1 MMQEKNCCPAEI
13 TLKVI
18 GGKWKLV
25 ILWHLRDEVKRF
37 SELKRNIPGIT
48 QRMLTQQLRELEK
61 DGVISRKIY
70 PQVPPRVEY
79 SINKFGT
86 SLQPILRSMCQ
97 WGIKYKKRVEAL
109 EQHGITQ
116 QRGLRGL
123 HHPEQALF

>member
-1 MMQEKNCCPAEI
+1 MIQKKHDCPAEI

-25 ILWHLRDEVKRF
+25 ILWHLRDSMKRF

-61 DGVISRKIY
+61 DGVISRKVY

-86 SLQPILRSMCQ
+86 RLQPILRSMCQ
-97 WGIKYKKRVEAL
+97 WGVKCKKRVEAL
-109 EQHGITQ
+109 EQRELPGS
-116 QRGLRGL
+116 
-123 HHPEQALF
+123 AS